1 MLSFHFNGFNIY
13 VVLPNTETFLRE
25 ELIRDTEN
33 ESNVFVR
40 PSTTDFIDD
49 LKEESEMG
57 ITNVSILNLYSEYI
71 EMSCFIQTGNRES
84 DIAYNIHCFHRST
97 TCLMPTKER
106 LVLYLFRSLTQK
118 LGCIL
123 WLDTTQ
129 MRRS

>member
-13 VVLPNTETFLRE
+13 IVLPNTETFLRE

-71 EMSCFIQTGNRES
+71 NMPCF
-84 DIAYNIHCFHRST
+84 F
-97 TCLMPTKER
+97 
-106 LVLYLFRSLTQK
+106 
-118 LGCIL
+118 
-123 WLDTTQ
+123 
-129 MRRS
+129 